1 MKIVTFFV
9 IVSTFLHISCSSD
22 RDKKESMAVSNE
34 SVDLS
39 VAVKDGPC
47 SEPEYNQM
55 DFWLGE
61 WELRSMILDTSSES
75 GWNIEKAGNT
85 IRKILDGCVIEE
97 NFDGSTLEGG
107 LVGRSYSTYRKN
119 DGKWYQT
126 WVDNN
131 GSYLPFIG
139 IFEDDRTIFRMERE
153 RDGKKFL
160 SQMVFY
166 NIEQNSLTWDW
177 ESSRDNGKTWNL
189 LWRIEYSR
197 KM

>member
-1 MKIVTFFV
+1 MKIATFFV
-9 IVSTFLHISCSSD
+9 IVSTFLNISCSSD
-22 RDKKESMAVSNE
+22 TDKKESVE
-34 SVDLS
+34 LS

-47 SEPEYNQM
+47 SGPEYNRM

-61 WELRSMILDTSSES
+61 WELRSMIPDTSSET
-75 GWNIEKAGNT
+75 GWKIEKAGNT

-126 WVDNN
+126 WVDNS

-166 NIEQNSLTWDW
+166 NIEQKSLTWDW

>member
-1 MKIVTFFV
+1 M
-9 IVSTFLHISCSSD
+9 
-22 RDKKESMAVSNE
+22 
-34 SVDLS
+34 
-39 VAVKDGPC
+39 AVKDGPC
-47 SEPEYNQM
+47 SGPEYNQM

-61 WELRSMILDTSSES
+61 WELRSMIPDISSES
-75 GWNIEKAGNT
+75 GWKIEKAGNI
-85 IRKILDGCVIEE
+85 IRKILGGCVIEE
-97 NFDGSTLEGG
+97 NFDGSTLESS
-107 LVGRSYSTYRKN
+107 LVGRRYSTYRKN

-126 WVDNN
+126 WVDNS

-177 ESSRDNGKTWNL
+177 ESSRDNGKTWIL